1 MGRARSGGGC
11 PRRVPPVHY
20 PEPYAKCPRL
30 HSCLQPPGEGG
41 AGCSPPDRQRPLRLW
56 PGLGFGPPQTFPVA
70 VRLPARGTGELSWVG
85 ECALPL
91 SHLLPPE
98 YFGPTPTHIEQLPSP
113 SPGCNSEPYLPSSK
127 PEGPVAG
134 LPHLSGPHS
143 HGLVATEHF
152 RLPCHVPPLGESSCK
167 GKEKSGS
174 LCISFRAQGTSLVT
188 FAGAL

>member
-1 MGRARSGGGC
+1 M
-11 PRRVPPVHY
+11 
-20 PEPYAKCPRL
+20 
-30 HSCLQPPGEGG
+30 
-41 AGCSPPDRQRPLRLW
+41 
-56 PGLGFGPPQTFPVA
+56 
-70 VRLPARGTGELSWVG
+70 G